1 MARPKNDG
9 RGRIGGRQKGTPNK
23 VTTSVKAWIKELV
36 DGHRDTLEADLM
48 EMSPKER
55 WDVIEKLLNYIIPK
69 QQSVQADVVV
79 DGAEQRRIDRE
90 QAAALLAELEARHG
104 EKREEDDDEFEK
116 RHTRAE
122 KK

>member
-1 MARPKNDG
+1 MARPRNDG
-9 RGRIGGRQKGTPNK
+9 RGRIGGRAKGTPNK
-23 VTTSVKAWIKELV
+23 VTTSVKAWIKELI
-36 DGHRDTLEADLM
+36 DGHRSTLEADLM

-55 WDVIEKLLNYIIPK
+55 WDVIEKLLNYIVPK

-90 QAAALLAELEARHG
+90 QAAVFLAEFEGKYG
-104 EKREEDDDEFEK
+104 EKREEGDDEFEK
-116 RHTRAE
+116 RHTRRE